1 MQSCGGAQPG
11 QRPAD
16 TIGVPLTRL
25 FCTLL
30 LASLVGATP
39 LAGQL
44 GDALK
49 KADENRSA
57 GPSRSFTERD
67 LIGGLEWIITREG
80 LEEYVATRTDIAA
93 VRRKNMVVHQRL
105 FEASRRVSV
114 LGDLAKAMSAEST
127 IVQVLS
133 QHGLTSSEYLRR
145 EQALV
150 NARAW
155 AAEKRLPDTLKSRP
169 IRMQNVEFV
178 RANDKLI
185 RDLMARYQK
194 VETSAVPWF
203 EPARFVQ
210 KP

>member
-1 MQSCGGAQPG
+1 VPIT
-11 QRPAD
+11 RP
-16 TIGVPLTRL
+16 
-25 FCTLL
+25 FCTVLL
-30 LASLVGATP
+30 VSLVAAAP

-49 KADENRSA
+49 KTDENRSA
-57 GPSRSFTERD
+57 GTGRPFTARD
-67 LIGGLEWIITREG
+67 LVGGPEWIITREG

-93 VRRKNMVVHQRL
+93 ARRKSTTVHQRL
-105 FEASRRVSV
+105 FEASRRVNA
-114 LGDLAKAMSAEST
+114 LADLSKAMSAESA

-133 QHGLTSSEYLRR
+133 QHGLTSTEYLRR

-155 AAEKRLPDTLKSRP
+155 AAEKRLPDNLKSRP

-178 RANDKLI
+178 RSNDKLI
-185 RDLMARYQK
+185 RDMTARYQK
-194 VETSAVPWF
+194 FETSAAPWF

>member
-1 MQSCGGAQPG
+1 MT
-11 QRPAD
+11 RP
-16 TIGVPLTRL
+16 
-25 FCTLL
+25 FCTVLL
-30 LASLVGATP
+30 VSLLGATP

-49 KADENRSA
+49 KADENRTA
-57 GPSRSFTERD
+57 GPGRSFTERD
-67 LIGGLEWIITREG
+67 LIALEWIITREG

-93 VRRKNMVVHQRL
+93 VRRKNTVVHQRL
-105 FEASRRVSV
+105 FEASRRAHV
-114 LGDLAKAMSAEST
+114 LADLATAMSGEST

-133 QHGLTSSEYLRR
+133 QHGLTSREYLRR

-155 AAEKRLPDTLKSRP
+155 AAEKRLPDTIKSRP

-178 RANDKLI
+178 RTNDRLI
-185 RDLMARYQK
+185 RDLTARFQK
-194 VETSAVPWF
+194 LETSSAPWF

>member
-1 MQSCGGAQPG
+1 MT
-11 QRPAD
+11 RP
-16 TIGVPLTRL
+16 
-25 FCTLL
+25 FCTVL

-39 LAGQL
+39 LAAGQL
-44 GDALK
+44 ADALK
-49 KADENRSA
+49 KTDENRSA

-93 VRRKNMVVHQRL
+93 VRRKNTVVHQRL
-105 FEASRRVSV
+105 FEASRRVNA
-114 LGDLAKAMSAEST
+114 LGDLAKAMSAESA

-145 EQALV
+145 EQAVV

-155 AAEKRLPDTLKSRP
+155 AAEKRLPDALKSRP

-178 RANDKLI
+178 RTNDKLI
-185 RDLMARYQK
+185 RDLIARYQK
-194 VETSAVPWF
+194 LETSAVPWF